1 MCVHVGT
8 GDYGC
13 QKLSELE
20 LKVVE
25 SWPTWVLGSQP
36 MALSRCSVYAWPL
49 CHCFLNWMVGGWGGR
64 VWLSKMCVALIWFNE
79 WQTGLCFDLSLS
91 LPHLCCPP
99 GHRSLLSH
107 YFCLSFL
114 VWCWLWFYSDLIW
127 KRNWKPKISTF
138 CPPNWWRYWG
148 LFSSVLQKQ
157 T

>member
-1 MCVHVGT
+1 MCTRGYRWLWMPETLRT
-8 GDYGC
+8 GV
-13 QKLSELE
+13 K
-20 LKVVE
+20 
-25 SWPTWVLGSQP
+25 
-36 MALSRCSVYAWPL
+36 
-49 CHCFLNWMVGGWGGR
+49 GGWELTNMGARKSTHGPLQVQRICLTTVPSLPQLNGGGMGGR

-91 LPHLCCPP
+91 LPHLRCPP

-127 KRNWKPKISTF
+127 KRNWKPKISTL